1 MHLLGFHEIFTTRT
15 SLTRVRAV
23 PHYSFRIET
32 LEALNESRPTIGIMP
47 SGLPWSDRNTFCSSG
62 SHVNKKECSIN
73 SGSYFKMHEYIF
85 VVPYSAHS
93 CYSEIQEF
101 VDLLRPVQ
109 IKGIVSSKSCFIDPH
124 YYFDH
129 LCGAEQAQWRVQQK
143 VGNEEGSNGAEVADK
158 PIPLN
163 ISPVAG
169 SKRKIGGLDF
179 FGIHI
184 SRVSFLRRKSS
195 GVKITDAESLSK

>member
-1 MHLLGFHEIFTTRT
+1 MHLLGFHEIFTTRS

-23 PHYSFRIET
+23 PRYSFKIET
-32 LEALNESRPTIGIMP
+32 LEALNEIRPTIGIMP
-47 SGLPWSDRNTFCSSG
+47 SGLPWIDRSTFGSSA
-62 SHVNKKECSIN
+62 SQVNMKDCNIN
-73 SGSYFKMHEYIF
+73 SGSCFKMHEYIF

-101 VDLLRPVQ
+101 IELLRPVK
-109 IKGIVSSKSCFIDPH
+109 IKGIVSSTSCFIDPH

-129 LCGAEQAQWRVQQK
+129 LCGSEQAQWRVQQK
-143 VGNEEGSNGAEVADK
+143 LENEEGKNTVEVADK
-158 PIPLN
+158 PIPVG

-169 SKRKIGGLDF
+169 RKRKIGGIDL

-184 SRVSFLRRKSS
+184 SRVSSLRRRIS
-195 GVKITDAESLSK
+195 GVKITDTESLPK